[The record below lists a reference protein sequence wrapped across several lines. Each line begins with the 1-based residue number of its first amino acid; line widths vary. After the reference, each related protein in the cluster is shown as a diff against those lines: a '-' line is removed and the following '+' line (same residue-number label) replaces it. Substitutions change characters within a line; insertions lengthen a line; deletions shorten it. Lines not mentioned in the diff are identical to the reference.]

1 MSHSANPIGPVATIA
16 QRVKELRGRRGWTA
30 AQLGK
35 ALDKHGIRWDRFTV
49 ANLEN
54 GKRQNVTVQ
63 ELFALALALDVSP
76 TSLIVPLDDRPYQ
89 VTPTRTEHSDM
100 VRAWVRGEEPL
111 PGTDERTYRAEV
123 SLADMRKAHT
133 TTLEEQ
139 AALVARMKGIPLSDA
154 FREIADRLDQEG
166 GGRG

>member
-76 TSLIVPLDDRPYQ
+76 TSLVVPLDDRPYQ
-89 VTPTRTEHSDM
+89 ITPTRTEHADM
-100 VRAWVRGEEPL
+100 ARAWVRGEEPL

-123 SLADMRKAHT
+123 SLADMRKAYT
-133 TTLEEQ
+133 TTLDEQ
-139 AALVARMKGIPLSDA
+139 AHLIARMKGISVSDA
-154 FREIADRLDQEG
+154 YREIADRLEQDG
-166 GGRG
+166 GIRG